1 LALDKIIIQVGGQVD
16 LDTTIKKLTELGIID
31 EKNAKIFKKNS
42 KETQDNVDKTTK
54 KLGAFD
60 KALTHIGPAMA
71 GAFAVS
77 SIIGFGKSVVDI
89 TAKFQKFDAVLT
101 NTLGSKSEA
110 QKALAM
116 IKSFAAST
124 PFAVD
129 ELTDSFVKLANQGFK
144 PTQDE
149 MRKLGDLAASQGKS
163 FNQLTEAIID
173 AQTGEFERLK
183 EFGIRASKAGDQ
195 VKFTFKGVETQ
206 TKFTSDSI
214 RKYILSLGDLQGVSG
229 GMAAISKTLGGQI
242 SNLGDSFDA
251 LQVAIGSRF
260 SNAVSGTLS
269 LVGDL
274 VNGFTSLIELPVSEK
289 LEEERK
295 AFNVLGTQILSLN
308 EKSELR
314 SKLIDQMNIQYKEY
328 LPNLISE
335 KTTNKDL
342 VAILRQV
349 NEQYVNK
356 IIIQKQD
363 EKIQKAI
370 SDQMDVATNKAE
382 AYSRVASNLITV
394 SEAYGLQEQTVG
406 KTLMEQAKI
415 LDDFATK
422 RKLSNYR
429 TGQYAITVR
438 ELNKFLEK
446 EKDAQNALAEA
457 NRRKQEILK
466 SLGITEDDA
475 IENAAKKEEAAQKE
489 IVTIESLR
497 GKIKSLTEERDK
509 QTDISDVKRI
519 ASINKEI
526 TAIELQ
532 IKKLLGQ
539 DDATKKAKAA
549 RDEYNKAMAESL
561 RISQILTGV
570 KTDPLLNAELTRK
583 SAKQVHDERVKS
595 MKDGMKVL
603 DAELQANKNYNA
615 ALLEAVQKREAE
627 IRQAKKD
634 TADASVNF
642 ALSLIDTYKQLEQ
655 IRTENRINALKKEE
669 DAELKALE
677 VKNSRKKISE
687 EAYEKQKA
695 EISTRFAKKEH
706 ELRLKQFKVEQ
717 RTALANIAIN
727 TAVSA
732 IKTAS
737 GTPYPYNIPLVAL
750 ALAQGALQ
758 AVVVKSQAPPQ
769 QGFKK
774 GGYTGEGSV
783 NDEAGVVHKREYVMP
798 AGPTRNYRDEL
809 EAMRKGTYEKYR
821 MPVTRRKSLSE
832 ARHESMAE
840 NMYRS
845 MMIKSEFNDKNIVGA
860 INGSRETK
868 AGKKELAKMIGSHI
882 GDRLSENGLFK

>member
-173 AQTGEFERLK
+173 DQTGEFERLK